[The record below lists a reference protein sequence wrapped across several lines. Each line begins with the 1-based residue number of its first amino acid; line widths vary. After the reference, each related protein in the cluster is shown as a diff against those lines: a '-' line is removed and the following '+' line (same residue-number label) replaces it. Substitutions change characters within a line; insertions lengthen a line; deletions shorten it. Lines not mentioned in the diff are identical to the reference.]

1 MVAVRYRTALLYSIL
16 AVATAVFAVPGPAT
30 AAVPGF
36 QVQIT
41 ELPGT
46 FAAGGDPGTVTVV
59 ASTDVGRRCQ
69 KVRWSMLMKVNG
81 ISLDQVRVDRV
92 EQNGAFPLSV
102 QTDGDTARLTDVQVD
117 PGELCRGR
125 TVTAEYRLTFAQA
138 VTDGQVTLQAEA
150 YDTTERLLQLASV
163 TREVVNG
170 ERQAQPTPTEDAD
183 PTPAPSEDG
192 EAADEEPEVSPT
204 AEQTGGAIAAVP
216 ASKAG
221 GDRSLLG
228 AGLIVGAVLI
238 FLGVGLLLRLRL
250 RSRRQDQLDATRHFY
265 PAG

>member
-16 AVATAVFAVPGPAT
+16 AVATVVVASPGPAT

-41 ELPGT
+41 ELPGS
-46 FAAGGDPGTVTVV
+46 FAAGAAPGTVTVV

-69 KVRWSMLMKVNG
+69 KVRWSMLLTVNG
-81 ISLDQVRVDRV
+81 ISLDQVKVDRV
-92 EQNGAFPLSV
+92 EDNGSFPLAV
-102 QTDGDTARLTDVQVD
+102 QANGDTARLTDVQVD

-125 TVTAEYRLTFAQA
+125 TVTAQYRLTFDQE

-170 ERQAQPTPTEDAD
+170 EREAGPTPTEDAEPSTA
-183 PTPAPSEDG
+183 PTGD
-192 EAADEEPEVSPT
+192 DEEESPEVSPT
-204 AEQTGGAIAAVP
+204 AEQNGGAIATRP
-216 ASKAG
+216 ASKSG
-221 GDRSLLG
+221 GDPSLLG

-250 RSRRQDQLDATRHFY
+250 RNKRTDRVDATQPFY
-265 PAG
+265 SGV